1 MSDPKLDKQHEPED
15 ESKDLPVE
23 DLEVAEDK
31 QCDVTGGTFFSG
43 CWGNQRV

>member
-1 MSDPKLDKQHEPED
+1 MSDPKLDKQHEPE
-15 ESKDLPVE
+15 DLPVE

-43 CWGNQRV
+43 CWGDQRV